1 MAKMAKPA
9 AAAPSKNAKSGDKAP
24 RGGRR
29 ADAVRNRQH
38 VLDVAQKVFAEAG
51 LSAPIDEIAKRA
63 GVGVGTVYR
72 HFPTKEALFGAILQH
87 HMEHIAE
94 HAEALLEKADAGA
107 AVFELLHTM
116 ARESHKKKDFIHAL
130 GGYPSGEVKS
140 AKKRFV
146 AAFEA
151 LVKRAQRAKELR
163 ADVTPEDVIMLSK
176 SVFGSG
182 EQDEATR
189 SRRLAVLF
197 DGLRA
202 TASAVK
208 VVKQAAKKRGC

>member
-1 MAKMAKPA
+1 MAKAPATPAKT
-9 AAAPSKNAKSGDKAP
+9 AKSGDKAP

-38 VLDVAQKVFAEAG
+38 VLEVAQAVFAEAG
-51 LSAPIDEIAKRA
+51 LSVPIDEIAKRA

-94 HAEALLEKADAGA
+94 HAEALLDKADAGVA
-107 AVFELLHTM
+107 LFELLHTM

-130 GGYPSGEVKS
+130 GGYPSGEVKT

-163 ADVTPEDVIMLSK
+163 PDVTAEDVIMLSK

-189 SRRLAVLF
+189 TRRLQVLF
-197 DGLRA
+197 DGLKA
-202 TASAVK
+202 TAAAVK
-208 VVKQAAKKRGC
+208 SATRTKAKKS

>member
-1 MAKMAKPA
+1 MAKAA
-9 AAAPSKNAKSGDKAP
+9 AAAPTKSAKSGDKSP

-38 VLDVAQKVFAEAG
+38 VLEVAQAVFAELG
-51 LSAPIDEIAKRA
+51 LSVPIDEIAKRA

-87 HMEHIAE
+87 HMERIAD
-94 HAEALLEKADAGA
+94 HAEALMEKADAGA
-107 AVFELLHTM
+107 ALFELLHTM

-130 GGYPSGEVKS
+130 GGYPTGEVKT

-146 AAFEA
+146 AAFDA

-163 ADVTPEDVIMLSK
+163 ADVTAEDVIMLSK
-176 SVFGSG
+176 SVFSSG

-189 SRRLAVLF
+189 TRRLGVLF

-208 VVKQAAKKRGC
+208 AAKRAAKTRGC

>member
-1 MAKMAKPA
+1 MAKA
-9 AAAPSKNAKSGDKAP
+9 AAASPARSAKSGDGAP

-38 VLDVAQKVFAEAG
+38 VLEVAQKVFAEAG

-63 GVGVGTVYR
+63 GVGIGTVYR

-87 HMEHIAE
+87 HMEHIAS
-94 HAEALLEKADAGA
+94 HAEALLQKADAGA
-107 AVFELLHTM
+107 AVFDLLRTM
-116 ARESHKKKDFIHAL
+116 ARESHQKKDFIHAL
-130 GGYPSGEVKS
+130 GGYPSGEVKT

-151 LVKRAQRAKELR
+151 LVKRAQRARELR
-163 ADVTPEDVIMLSK
+163 PDVTAEDVIMLSK
-176 SVFGSG
+176 SVFGSA
-182 EQDEATR
+182 EQDESTR
-189 SRRLAVLF
+189 ERRLRVLF

-202 TASAVK
+202 TAGAIKTARSRT
-208 VVKQAAKKRGC
+208 KKASG